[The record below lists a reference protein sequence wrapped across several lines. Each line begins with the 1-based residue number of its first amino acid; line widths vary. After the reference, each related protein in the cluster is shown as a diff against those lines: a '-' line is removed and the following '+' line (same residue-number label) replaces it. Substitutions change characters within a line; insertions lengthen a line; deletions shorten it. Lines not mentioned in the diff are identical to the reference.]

1 MNRKHQFSGGGI
13 FWIQYGL
20 YGVCFIS
27 IEASFQLKGI
37 IRVGHNVGGDNF
49 RLWDYEFALIEAVHQ
64 IIPVET
70 TPVGSIG
77 ADAHNLYVCRI
88 PSAQLVI
95 YSPVRCLPLASH
107 RRLSQQLIL
116 VLVHDGIKVGCLLV
130 SGRVFVSNMTVIP
143 CQGEA
148 NESQTVHSGL
158 SRVQYRRHWVALTVR
173 LLAT

>member
-95 YSPVRCLPLASH
+95 YSQPS
-107 RRLSQQLIL
+107 S
-116 VLVHDGIKVGCLLV
+116 
-130 SGRVFVSNMTVIP
+130 FVTA
-143 CQGEA
+143 A
-148 NESQTVHSGL
+148 NFGPGP
-158 SRVQYRRHWVALTVR
+158 RRH
-173 LLAT
+173 